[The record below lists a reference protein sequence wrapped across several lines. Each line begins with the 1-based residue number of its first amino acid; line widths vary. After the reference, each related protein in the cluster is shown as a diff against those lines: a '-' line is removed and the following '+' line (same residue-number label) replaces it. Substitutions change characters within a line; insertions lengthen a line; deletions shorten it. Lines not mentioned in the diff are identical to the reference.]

1 MLDIERQYYVEHLS
15 ELLDHCRDRFV
26 VIKGTE
32 VVGAFDTLDEALREG
47 TRRFGLASFL
57 ARRVEQ
63 TTPDASVPALT
74 LGLHWP
80 LERYTPEPNM
90 SSRSVQK
97 AVLAEL
103 RQYGQP
109 ISIRELVARVRQ
121 GRPEFRAVADFDFRS
136 AILAMRAIGAI
147 ESTPTNQVTA
157 RSHSGLAGRG

>member
-1 MLDIERQYYVEHLS
+1 
-15 ELLDHCRDRFV
+15 
-26 VIKGTE
+26 
-32 VVGAFDTLDEALREG
+32 
-47 TRRFGLASFL
+47 
-57 ARRVEQ
+57 
-63 TTPDASVPALT
+63 
-74 LGLHWP
+74 
-80 LERYTPEPNM
+80 M
-90 SSRSVQK
+90 SSKSVQQ

-157 RSHSGLAGRG
+157 RSHPGLAGRG